1 MNSFL
6 ILFFSICLVACN
18 ETPPQVETPP
28 QAPPTTD
35 STLASKKTM
44 TPSFD
49 FAYDL
54 KQPDLSFDLD
64 QDLQEISGLT
74 LSQDS
79 QQICAI
85 QDEDG
90 FLFFINKE
98 TGKIEEKI
106 KFHKKG
112 DYEGLTMVGA
122 SVYVVKST
130 GTLYE
135 VTELTAKQPKLE
147 KYKSFINKSY
157 EVEGLCHDAKNN
169 RLLMAC
175 KAKAGEGDRFK
186 LTRAI
191 YSFDLTKKEVALEP
205 SFLVSLTQIQDFLK
219 GSDAVKELH
228 RFDDFFDKN
237 PREIPF
243 CPSAVAIHPTT
254 GNVYVLSSVNKILM
268 ILAPNSK
275 ILHMVKLDKKI
286 HKQPEGITFEADGT
300 LYISNEGKGG
310 TPRLHRFAYNTAS
323 K

>member
-1 MNSFL
+1 MNTFI

-18 ETPPQVETPP
+18 ETTPQGETASQTPL
-28 QAPPTTD
+28 TTD
-35 STLASKKTM
+35 STIASKKTM

-54 KQPDLSFDLD
+54 KQPAKSFDLD

-74 LSQDS
+74 LSEDTK
-79 QQICAI
+79 QICAV

-90 FLFFINKE
+90 LLFFINKE

-112 DYEGLTMVGA
+112 DYEGVTTVGK

-135 VTELTAKQPKLE
+135 VTELTDKKPKFN
-147 KYKSFINKSY
+147 KYKSFLNKSY
-157 EVEGLCHDAKNN
+157 EVEGLCHDSKNN

-205 SFLVSLTQIQDFLK
+205 SFLVSLVEIQNFLK

-243 CPSAVAIHPTT
+243 CPSAVAIHPVT

-268 ILAPNSK
+268 ILSPDSK
-275 ILHMVKLDKKI
+275 ILHMVKLDKKV
-286 HKQPEGITFEADGT
+286 HVQPEGITFESDGT

-310 TPRLHRFAYNTAS
+310 IPRLHRFTYRSAS